1 MEQRVSGE
9 SNISSAAYARSHD
22 QAMAPQTIS
31 RRVSRIAS
39 ARPFGLLSEF
49 LQNFYDERR
58 HLPRTLDFTLGDPHE
73 MPSAAYVSALQ
84 DALTPE
90 NELWF
95 AYKMNEPAAQR
106 AAATSLRRIV
116 DLSFAADDIHLTTG
130 GFAAIAL
137 ALKAVADPG
146 DEVIYS
152 LPPWF
157 LYESLV
163 LEAGLVPVKVPIE
176 AETFDLDVDA
186 IAAAI
191 TPQTRIVIVCTPN
204 NPTGRIY
211 PPDTLR
217 RLADALDGASA
228 QHGRPI
234 FILSDEPYNRIVYDG
249 AAFRS
254 PAEFYPYT
262 FIAYSYGKTLLA
274 PGQRIGYLALPPTMP
289 DREELRDA
297 IRTLQFA
304 TGFVFPNAVLQH
316 ALPRLE
322 ELRFDIDLFQRKRD
336 IMVDA
341 LQDIGYRVHRPEG
354 TFYLFPE
361 SPIPDDMAFVN
372 VLAERDILVVP
383 GRIFETPGF
392 FRISLTATLDTIEAS
407 LDGFA
412 SAYAGITSA
421 PRAV

>member
-1 MEQRVSGE
+1 MEQRVPGE
-9 SNISSAAYARSHD
+9 SDLARPVDVRSHD
-22 QAMAPQTIS
+22 QRMTDQAIS
-31 RRVSRIAS
+31 DRVSRISS
-39 ARPFGLLSEF
+39 ARPLQLLFEF
-49 LQNFYDERR
+49 LRDFYDERR
-58 HLPRTLDFTLGDPHE
+58 HLPGTLDFTLGDPHE
-73 MPSAAYVSALQ
+73 MPSPAYVNALR

-95 AYKMNEPAAQR
+95 AYKMNEPEAQQ
-106 AAATSLRRIV
+106 AAAASLRRIV
-116 DLSFAADDIHLTTG
+116 DLPFEADDIHMTTG

-146 DEVIYS
+146 DEVVYS

-163 LEAGLVPVKVPIE
+163 FEAGLVPVKVPID
-176 AETFDLDVDA
+176 AGSFDLDVDA

-217 RLADALDGASA
+217 RLAAVLDEASSR
-228 QHGRPI
+228 HGRRI
-234 FILSDEPYNRIVYDG
+234 FIISDEPYNRIVYDG

-254 PAEFYPYT
+254 PAEFYPFT

-289 DREELRDA
+289 DRERLRDA

-322 ELRFDIDLFQRKRD
+322 ELGFDIDLFQRKRD
-336 IMVDA
+336 TMVEA
-341 LQDIGYRVHRPEG
+341 LRDIGYRVHRPEG

-361 SPIPDDMAFVN
+361 SPIPDDMAFVDL
-372 VLAERDILVVP
+372 LAERGILVVP

-407 LDGFA
+407 LPGFA
-412 SAYAGITSA
+412 AAYAGITSSA
-421 PRAV
+421 SAV